1 MPTFYNLIVCDYLI
15 LSHLA
20 IKGVDIKSSSHFLFF
35 SPAPFSLS
43 VCPLSNCEGW
53 GGESCLCPGP
63 EEQLQHKPAKL
74 TRSPWA
80 SHMHYSNQ
88 SILDHPDTLDIWGL
102 CILLA
107 VPICFTSPVFFFFFW
122 VSPCFP
128 SQWILRFHS
137 CLSAAWDWQRTST
150 WHVST
155 YSQTRIAI
163 CVSDRYTL
171 PVCGACWTLF
181 KLIKHFWPFI

>member
-107 VPICFTSPVFFFFFW
+107 VPICFTSPVFFFFFEFLLAFHLSGFFAFTAASLQRETGRELLRDMFPHT
-122 VSPCFP
+122 VKLGSPYVC
-128 SQWILRFHS
+128 LTATLYRFVV
-137 CLSAAWDWQRTST
+137 
-150 WHVST
+150 HVGLCSN
-155 YSQTRIAI
+155 
-163 CVSDRYTL
+163 
-171 PVCGACWTLF
+171 
-181 KLIKHFWPFI
+181 

>member
-107 VPICFTSPVFFFFFW
+107 VPICFTSPVFFFFLSFSLLSIS
-122 VSPCFP
+122 VDSSLSQLPLCSERLAENFYVTCFHIQ
-128 SQWILRFHS
+128 SN
-137 CLSAAWDWQRTST
+137 
-150 WHVST
+150 
-155 YSQTRIAI
+155 
-163 CVSDRYTL
+163 SDRHMCVWPL
-171 PVCGACWTLF
+171 
-181 KLIKHFWPFI
+181 HFTGLWCMLDSVQIN